1 MCRAPP
7 KKSTLARKAMSTTQP
22 VTADERTEPFSLLD
36 PRFRYV
42 KSVDTNLAEKFREVF
57 ALNAMRRQRKK
68 GNLRYEIV
76 AGCVIDRGA
85 LRATVMIRATPAKG
99 DVSAVGYIFSRSYAT
114 QAEAEVAAEAHAQNV
129 ARCPD
134 LHMDSANGKF

>member
-1 MCRAPP
+1 MNTILP
-7 KKSTLARKAMSTTQP
+7 TT
-22 VTADERTEPFSLLD
+22 TEERTEAFSLLD

-42 KSVDTNLAEKFREVF
+42 TSVDTNLAEKFREVF
-57 ALNAMRRQRKK
+57 ALNALCRQRKR

-76 AGCVIDRGA
+76 GGSVIDRGA

-99 DVSAVGYIFSRSYAT
+99 DVSAVGYIFTRSYAT
-114 QAEAEVAAEAHAQNV
+114 QAEAEEAAETHAQNV

-134 LHMDSANGKF
+134 LHLAFANENFPKTDG